1 MAINLEDALSY
12 LNIPQ
17 TGIVSTQLPAANP
30 ITPEYDVEFDIDDT
44 GKIGLRSYLKELRD
58 KAGEGIGT
66 LTDKGLS
73 LFDDSRKSNLI
84 RAGLGSVLF
93 GFNPLTAILGAVVGA
108 KTPAAFDYFK
118 QQEDRRAEEEAERL
132 RQIDIEEKR
141 RLASRILSG
150 GDGGS
155 DPTAPGGP
163 QSMGSAQGGAGG
175 RPY

>member
-108 KTPAAFDYFK
+108 KTPAAFDYF
-118 QQEDRRAEEEAERL
+118 QQQRDKKAAEEAAAAQAEFDRL
-132 RQIDIEEKR
+132 NAIRQQRD
-141 RLASRILSG
+141 A
-150 GDGGS
+150 D
-155 DPTAPGGP
+155 
-163 QSMGSAQGGAGG
+163 SMSGGAGETTSG
-175 RPY
+175 TFGSSVNDPSTFSDYS